1 MKYKISKNKNKYKS
15 SKRISFDDGF
25 DFNKKIKITI
35 YNKDMINSI
44 INSKIKSKL
53 NKISILNMLYEN
65 NDDDDSTGR
74 LIQIKIEELRQII
87 LGEYKEYISDKK
99 AQSLLKDLN
108 GLETKYKINRK
119 TKTR

>member
-15 SKRISFDDGF
+15 SKKISFDDGF

>member
-35 YNKDMINSI
+35 YNKDMINNI

-65 NDDDDSTGR
+65 DDDDDSTGR